1 MPRPP
6 SHPAILP
13 ALLLLVPGLL
23 LPGCAPPNPTA
34 AAGAAPAA
42 TPPAFPFGHRVDS
55 LNGIAGHRFG
65 EPPSAFPRL
74 HLEPPDLGVPL
85 RSYTSEA
92 PTGWFGRH
100 RTQVRYQY
108 YTFFYDQFFAF
119 VALGDP
125 AVLKSEATHLFGPG
139 RAQGAHQLLWEG
151 KQVRAVYSEK
161 AVGPGREGR
170 LDVVSKPLEAVLAAK
185 QSVRFKAENAP

>member
-1 MPRPP
+1 MLRP
-6 SHPAILP
+6 SRHPAILP

-23 LPGCAPPNPTA
+23 LSGCAPPNPTA

-42 TPPAFPFGHRVDS
+42 TPPAFPFGHRVDF

-65 EPPSAFPRL
+65 EPPNAFPRL
-74 HLEPPDLGVPL
+74 HLELPDTGVPL

-170 LDVVSKPLEAVLAAK
+170 LDVVSKPLEAALAAK
-185 QSVRFKAENAP
+185 QYPGVKAENAP

>member
-1 MPRPP
+1 MPRP
-6 SHPAILP
+6 SRHRAILP

-34 AAGAAPAA
+34 AAGAASTA

-74 HLEPPDLGVPL
+74 HLELPDLGVPL

-139 RAQGAHQLLWEG
+139 RAQGPHQLLWEG
-151 KQVRAVYSEK
+151 SQARAVYSEK
-161 AVGPGREGR
+161 AVGAGREGR
-170 LDVVSKPLEAVLAAK
+170 LDVVSKPLEADLAAK
-185 QSVRFKAENAP
+185 QYPGVKAENAP

>member
-1 MPRPP
+1 MPRP
-6 SHPAILP
+6 SRHPAILP

-23 LPGCAPPNPTA
+23 LSGCAPPNPTA

-74 HLEPPDLGVPL
+74 HLELPDTGVPL

-161 AVGPGREGR
+161 AVGAGREGR
-170 LDVVSKPLEAVLAAK
+170 LDVVSKPLEADLAAK
-185 QSVRFKAENAP
+185 QYPGVKAEKAH